1 MATSIMRILST
12 LLIIGL
18 LFSSCSQDA
27 ENTADEGR
35 EKTDTRALPN
45 STGKLGEI
53 VVVVSDNAWE
63 SDGLDVLNTALKREV
78 EGLPQPEPQFSVA
91 QINQSEFSRIFRTT
105 RNLVLIEKSD
115 VDSVFWSNDKYSRD
129 QLVLNIAY
137 TTPENA
143 RKMIIQKGNT
153 YADYFYQREL
163 DRLKEAHKLARDNG
177 IGKTIRTKFGVEIY
191 IPKDFRVNQE
201 EDGFIWLIR
210 NKRDIQQG
218 IFIYE
223 LGMQESLDPISTA
236 LMSRDSV
243 SSKYIFGE
251 LDNTYMQLEMRY
263 SPITE
268 VGEVDGVFQTQ
279 MLGLWRMANDFMGG
293 PFVNYTFFDDPNDRL
308 VGIDGYVYSPGT
320 EKRNLMWELRAI
332 VESARLVK

>member
-1 MATSIMRILST
+1 MRILSFF
-12 LLIIGL
+12 LIIGL
-18 LFSSCSQDA
+18 FLSACSQDSESEGA
-27 ENTADEGR
+27 ESGKKVDS
-35 EKTDTRALPN
+35 RALPK

-53 VVVVSDNAWE
+53 VVVVSDKAWE
-63 SDGLDVLNTALKREV
+63 NDGLDVLNKALKREV

-91 QINQSEFSRIFRTT
+91 QINPSEFSRIFRTT
-105 RNLVLIEKSD
+105 RNLVIIEKSD
-115 VDSVFWSNDKYSRD
+115 VDSVFWSNDRYSRD

-137 TTPENA
+137 TTPESA
-143 RKMIIQKGNT
+143 RKMIEKQGNAF
-153 YADYFYQREL
+153 ADYFYQREL

-177 IGKTIRTKFGVEIY
+177 IGKTVKTKFGIEIY
-191 IPKDFRVNQE
+191 IPKDFKVNQE

-218 IFIYE
+218 VFIYE
-223 LGMQESLDPISTA
+223 LDMRESLDPISQA
-236 LMSRDSV
+236 LASRDSV
-243 SSKYIFGE
+243 SGKYILGE
-251 LDNTYMQLEMRY
+251 LENTYMQLEMRY

-293 PFVNYTFFDDPNDRL
+293 PFVNYTFFDDPNNRM